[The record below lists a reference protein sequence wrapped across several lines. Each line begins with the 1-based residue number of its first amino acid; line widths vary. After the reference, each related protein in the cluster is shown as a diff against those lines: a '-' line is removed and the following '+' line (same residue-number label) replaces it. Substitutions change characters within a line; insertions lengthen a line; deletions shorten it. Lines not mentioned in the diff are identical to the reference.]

1 MILVRETTAR
11 QRGTLTV
18 DAETWRTF
26 MDGHQGRPGGHP
38 RLGHANGSTRI
49 SSKVRR
55 SQTVR
60 AEALKAMSG
69 SHPH

>member
-26 MDGHQGRPGGHP
+26 MDGHQGRPGG
-38 RLGHANGSTRI
+38 L
-49 SSKVRR
+49 
-55 SQTVR
+55 
-60 AEALKAMSG
+60 
-69 SHPH
+69 